1 MTEGS
6 LPSAGQA
13 GGVGLRELLRD
24 ACFWEDVL
32 KEGTFLSFRIGEPE
46 LTFRGQR
53 VIHAVPCH
61 QLQMSRFLFERLSEL
76 CGPTPALGGL
86 DLVLVG

>member
-13 GGVGLRELLRD
+13 GGVGLQELLRD
-24 ACFWEDVL
+24 ACSWEDVL

-61 QLQMSRFLFERLSEL
+61 QFRCPVFSLRDCRS
-76 CGPTPALGGL
+76 CAGPRQLLAG
-86 DLVLVG
+86 